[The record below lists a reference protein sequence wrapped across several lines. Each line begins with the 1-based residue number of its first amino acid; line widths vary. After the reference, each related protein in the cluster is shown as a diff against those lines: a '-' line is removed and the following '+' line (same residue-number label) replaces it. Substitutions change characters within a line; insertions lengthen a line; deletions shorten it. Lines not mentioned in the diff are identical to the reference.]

1 MVVLLLFHKQ
11 YFGAESF
18 EQFIIIIITIIII
31 VIILHIL

>member
-18 EQFIIIIITIIII
+18 EQFIIIITIIII